1 MFELSLC
8 LLEARVSWVGV
19 CPEFEL
25 FMTFIV
31 FHVLEKE
38 VCWFSVFM
46 WLCQFSCFLLIVLFF
61 IVLFRRVIL
70 VSFSGE
76 GGCLRIL
83 FLVLIRVLISGVWFG
98 L

>member
-25 FMTFIV
+25 FMAFIV

-38 VCWFSVFM
+38 VC
-46 WLCQFSCFLLIVLFF
+46 
-61 IVLFRRVIL
+61 
-70 VSFSGE
+70 
-76 GGCLRIL
+76 
-83 FLVLIRVLISGVWFG
+83 
-98 L
+98 